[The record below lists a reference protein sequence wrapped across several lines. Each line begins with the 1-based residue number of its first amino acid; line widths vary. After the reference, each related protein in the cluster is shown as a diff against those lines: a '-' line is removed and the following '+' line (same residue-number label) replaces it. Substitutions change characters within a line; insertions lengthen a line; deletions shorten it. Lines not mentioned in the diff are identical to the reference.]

1 MDTEREPPLPP
12 SGGSGRR
19 GSGERGGK
27 EGGGKAARREA
38 ARSALFIPARIFF
51 FFLLCLLPTS
61 PCSKRKKTNRCS
73 ASPLPGPSPSLPPS
87 RPPSSGSQYSGGG
100 TEPLGRPL
108 AARPPRSRSPRGAG
122 GEREGDE
129 AATRTARARTRGAP
143 PCRSCSRPRCISRP
157 PLAGA
162 LKTAKQLNFYC
173 TGRSA
178 PRRLGPYNLPHAGKA
193 SPLRCIFFL
202 IVVGGSDLRS
212 PGVLA
217 PFFPP
222 SSPAVLFI
230 FLSPIS

>member
-1 MDTEREPPLPP
+1 MNLPCRRRGAA
-12 SGGSGRR
+12 GGGGAESEEGRR
-19 GSGERGGK
+19 EGGRQRGGK
-27 EGGGKAARREA
+27 QRGAPF
-38 ARSALFIPARIFF
+38 SSPLVFFF

>member
-1 MDTEREPPLPP
+1 MNLPCRRRGAAGGGGAESEEGRREGGRQRGGKQRGAPFSSPLVFFFFFYYVYFRPLLVVREKKPTAAPHRLSPAPLPP
-12 SGGSGRR
+12 SLPP
-19 GSGERGGK
+19 
-27 EGGGKAARREA
+27 ARPA
-38 ARSALFIPARIFF
+38 PARSTR
-51 FFLLCLLPTS
+51 
-61 PCSKRKKTNRCS
+61 
-73 ASPLPGPSPSLPPS
+73 
-87 RPPSSGSQYSGGG
+87 GGG